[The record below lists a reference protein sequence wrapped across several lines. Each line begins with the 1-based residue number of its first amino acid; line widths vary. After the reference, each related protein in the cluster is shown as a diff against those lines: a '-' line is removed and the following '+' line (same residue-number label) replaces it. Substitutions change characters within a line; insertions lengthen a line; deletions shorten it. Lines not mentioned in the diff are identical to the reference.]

1 MLTASVNKL
10 VVCCVRLLFS
20 QKQHDP
26 IRKGIEKGSK
36 LQLPQTP
43 ALGTPPDH
51 RIPAMG
57 AFFVW
62 EFQRLNIHT
71 SYCNHLC
78 KSIFLSHVH
87 PWASS
92 ILLDLHD
99 YQWSQTPD
107 FSIAARVH
115 DT

>member
-51 RIPAMG
+51 IPAM
-57 AFFVW
+57 W
-62 EFQRLNIHT
+62 EL
-71 SYCNHLC
+71 
-78 KSIFLSHVH
+78 FLFGNSN
-87 PWASS
+87 
-92 ILLDLHD
+92 D
-99 YQWSQTPD
+99 
-107 FSIAARVH
+107 
-115 DT
+115 